1 MAMDWRFLAVV
12 VGGSILASF
21 TDWLFMGV
29 LFHEKYLHAPE
40 IWRTHPSLTGTP
52 RIIYSQ
58 VIGVIACAAYAYLCL
73 MLDAVTV
80 PSALMV
86 AVLVWLAGVVVILS
100 QMVLWM
106 KLHPLIGL
114 SHALGWLTR
123 LVITGLLVAWLMG
136 GATNLI
142 PAPI

>member
-1 MAMDWRFLAVV
+1 M
-12 VGGSILASF
+12 
-21 TDWLFMGV
+21 
-29 LFHEKYLHAPE
+29 
-40 IWRTHPSLTGTP
+40 
-52 RIIYSQ
+52 
-58 VIGVIACAAYAYLCL
+58 IGVIACAAYAYLCL
-73 MLDAVTV
+73 AVDAVTV

-86 AVLVWLAGVVVILS
+86 AVLVWLAGVVVILG

-136 GATNLI
+136 GATTLI